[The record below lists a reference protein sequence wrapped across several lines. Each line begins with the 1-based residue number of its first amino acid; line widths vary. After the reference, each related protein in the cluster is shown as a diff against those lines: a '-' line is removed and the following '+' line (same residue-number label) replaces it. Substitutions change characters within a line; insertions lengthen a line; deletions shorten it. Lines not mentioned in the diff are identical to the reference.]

1 MFRQHRQQVS
11 VVVLQRQQR
20 QLPVLVQGRRPL
32 AGAVAGMAV
41 AGQGRGVQLVARQP
55 TQGCVLQPLGCGGG
69 AEVPQVGA
77 EQAVARQAQGQGPF
91 AVGTEGQGTG
101 RCRWCRQGQGGQ
113 AAAQPQ
119 HQRPLGRPAHHAVVT
134 GVDDRQAVAEHR
146 IGQLGQDGSIAEG
159 IPGDRL
165 TAAIGAGGHQ
175 HPTALLEQQ
184 LLQTTGGPHHP
195 QPGAGAR
202 HGCIDGGRAA
212 TAQQQDRRH
221 LGLPQLLFG
230 GLGVAMPGHPG
241 RARQQGQGLIG
252 AALSRPDP
260 RHRLVILRPCQ
271 QLKAPHRLHGHHGS
285 AVEGR
290 GRRRDRLS
298 VAVLLAVPVQPWP
311 ALGATDGLGMEAAVG
326 RIAVF
331 PPAAAA
337 GGKGGQAGV
346 VALKREL
353 LQQAVAG
360 PAVGAADER
369 VAVAVVVGIGE
380 LGQAGPADG

>member
-1 MFRQHRQQVS
+1 MAAAAGQPQQGRQPIQQPAHAGAGRRVEPRRQPPLQRLLLLRRPALEPVKGKLRRQPLPPAAAPGGPQQPQGGAPRFAHGQVAPRQGEGPQRGDSAELGGAHPQGLTAPELVVVPEAAAIPGHPQGGARAAVFRQHRQQVS

-55 TQGCVLQPLGCGGG
+55 GQGRLLQSLGCGGG
-69 AEVPQVGA
+69 AEIPQVGA

-184 LLQTTGGPHHP
+184 LLQTTRGAHHP

-202 HGCIDGGRAA
+202 HGWIDGDCAA
-212 TAQQQDRRH
+212 TAHQQDRCHR
-221 LGLPQLLFG
+221 GVPQLLFG
-230 GLGVAMPGHPG
+230 GLGVAMPRHPG
-241 RARQQGQGLIG
+241 GARQ
-252 AALSRPDP
+252 
-260 RHRLVILRPCQ
+260 
-271 QLKAPHRLHGHHGS
+271 
-285 AVEGR
+285 
-290 GRRRDRLS
+290 
-298 VAVLLAVPVQPWP
+298 
-311 ALGATDGLGMEAAVG
+311 
-326 RIAVF
+326 
-331 PPAAAA
+331 
-337 GGKGGQAGV
+337 
-346 VALKREL
+346 
-353 LQQAVAG
+353 
-360 PAVGAADER
+360 
-369 VAVAVVVGIGE
+369 
-380 LGQAGPADG
+380 